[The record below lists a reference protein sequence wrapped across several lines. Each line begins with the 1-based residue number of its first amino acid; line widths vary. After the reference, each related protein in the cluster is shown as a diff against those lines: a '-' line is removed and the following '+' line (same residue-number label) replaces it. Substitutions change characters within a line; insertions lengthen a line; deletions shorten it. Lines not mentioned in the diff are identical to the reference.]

1 MTVVRDTARI
11 SIAGLLLAGVA
22 ALLVVV
28 LGVEHGVRAW
38 YGLHPSSPTAVSPA
52 HVFANNV
59 QVCAIALLGGINVRV
74 WPRARWL
81 LDPILLGLVAINVL
95 LVGAALGAYGAPL
108 LRLIAAHALLELL
121 AAGVAGAAYLH
132 ARRREPLSLSAVSWC
147 AVATAGM
154 LILAAVLE
162 VHGA

>member
-1 MTVVRDTARI
+1 MTAVRDTARI
-11 SIAGLLLAGVA
+11 TIAGLLLAALA
-22 ALLVVV
+22 ALLVVL
-28 LGVEHGVRAW
+28 LGVEHAVRAW
-38 YGLHPSSPTAVSPA
+38 YGLHPSSPTAVSAA

-59 QVCAIALLGGINVRV
+59 KICAIALLGGINVRV

-81 LDPILLGLVAINVL
+81 LDPVLVGLLAVNVL
-95 LVGAALGAYGAPL
+95 LVGTALGAYGAPL

-132 ARRREPLSLSAVSWC
+132 ARRREPLSLSAMAWC
-147 AVATAGM
+147 TVATAGL